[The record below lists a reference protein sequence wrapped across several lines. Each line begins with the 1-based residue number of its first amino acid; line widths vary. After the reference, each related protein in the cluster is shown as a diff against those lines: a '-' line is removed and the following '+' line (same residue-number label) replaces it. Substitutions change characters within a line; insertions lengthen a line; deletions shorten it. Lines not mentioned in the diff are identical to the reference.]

1 MPPARPLALCFLAVW
16 GVPAAAAVALALA
29 DPPRA
34 SWALAAGLLGV
45 AVARAAAAWRRP
57 GAANAALAL
66 GALAVVLV
74 WPELALRLAGFEY
87 DRAGVV
93 QFGFPR
99 PDRMLELE
107 RDPELFWTLPRG
119 VDGHN
124 SLGFLGGEWAMP
136 KPPGR
141 LRLAF
146 FGDSCTYQPYP
157 ARVEEELRRLRPD
170 LDVESC
176 NLGVPGYSAHQG
188 RILVERWASRLAPDV
203 AFLYY
208 GWNDHWQAYGTTD
221 AEKAVL
227 AASPG
232 SALARWLSGSALLE
246 ALARLSS
253 RETGRPLGMPR
264 VPLPEFR
271 SQLAAMGS
279 TLRGLGIPPVY
290 LTAPSSH
297 ARLGAPHALVE
308 RGLAADEAQVLR
320 LHREYAEAVRE
331 AAREPGS
338 YLLDLAA
345 RADALPDPGLVFYRD
360 GIHFRR
366 RGIEWIA
373 GEIGAF
379 LDRERLRP
387 GAGAQSRRAKGPAA
401 ARAAEISRAGRRA
414 RSRPGRPRR
423 RARRARRRR
432 PRRRRHP
439 GPGARRPRA
448 RAPRARRRRPSPGPA
463 PRRGRAPRGRA
474 ASAGPRGARGRRP
487 RGSGASSRRGAAA
500 RRPRGGRR
508 CAPGVARSGSAARRR
523 RRRRARARPR
533 RASRA
538 GGRRRP
544 RASRARRAR
553 AAAAASRASAAGR
566 ARTRRGSAPGI
577 RRRPRP
583 PRRRAAAP
591 RTRRSARRPAPA
603 PRPPAPPARSRPAA
617 APRPAPRP
625 PGSAPRRSDAA
636 PLAPWRP
643 PHMISATRA
652 RHSPPSSATRTWIGP
667 RGQPDSLAPW

>member
-57 GAANAALAL
+57 GTANAALAL
-66 GALAVVLV
+66 GALAPVLV
-74 WPELALRLAGFEY
+74 WPEIALRLAGFEY

-107 RDPELFWTLPRG
+107 RDPELFWTLRRG

-157 ARVEEELRRLRPD
+157 ARVEEELHRLRPD

-188 RILVERWASRLAPDV
+188 RILVERFAPRLAPDL

-221 AEKAVL
+221 AEKAIL
-227 AASPG
+227 EASPG
-232 SALARWLSGSALLE
+232 TALARWLSGSALLE

-253 RETGRPLGMPR
+253 RETGRPLGVPR

-271 SQLAAMGS
+271 SHLAAMGS

-290 LTAPSSH
+290 VTAPSSH
-297 ARLGAPHALVE
+297 ARLGVPHALVE

-320 LHREYAEAVRE
+320 LHREYAEAVRAV
-331 AAREPGS
+331 AAEEPGA

-345 RADALPDPGLVFYRD
+345 EAEALPDPARVFYRD

-373 GEIGAF
+373 DEIVAF
-379 LDRERLRP
+379 LERERLLPVAGDQSRGEKVPGSSRSSSSASSTGALSASQSSAAAPASATPAGSGPEGAAEAAVP
-387 GAGAQSRRAKGPAA
+387 GAGSSAGASSSRSRSVGRSSRRARPKT
-401 ARAAEISRAGRRA
+401 SRKRRV
-414 RSRPGRPRR
+414 
-423 RARRARRRR
+423 
-432 PRRRRHP
+432 
-439 GPGARRPRA
+439 
-448 RAPRARRRRPSPGPA
+448 
-463 PRRGRAPRGRA
+463 
-474 ASAGPRGARGRRP
+474 
-487 RGSGASSRRGAAA
+487 
-500 RRPRGGRR
+500 
-508 CAPGVARSGSAARRR
+508 VA
-523 RRRRARARPR
+523 
-533 RASRA
+533 
-538 GGRRRP
+538 
-544 RASRARRAR
+544 
-553 AAAAASRASAAGR
+553 
-566 ARTRRGSAPGI
+566 
-577 RRRPRP
+577 
-583 PRRRAAAP
+583 
-591 RTRRSARRPAPA
+591 
-603 PRPPAPPARSRPAA
+603 
-617 APRPAPRP
+617 
-625 PGSAPRRSDAA
+625 
-636 PLAPWRP
+636 
-643 PHMISATRA
+643 
-652 RHSPPSSATRTWIGP
+652 
-667 RGQPDSLAPW
+667 